1 MFYNTPR
8 LPRILLHPLV
18 VYEKTSE
25 LGPGGQF
32 RLVTKAVSI
41 FNGIVMPLSNEDWK
55 LLPEGFYTKNSQKLY
70 TDGPAILK
78 PGQTILDTY
87 DVQKYTVKTALA
99 HNSIHPM
106 RRYIIEGV
114 VGR

>member
-1 MFYNTPR
+1 M
-8 LPRILLHPLV
+8 
-18 VYEKTSE
+18 
-25 LGPGGQF
+25 
-32 RLVTKAVSI
+32 
-41 FNGIVMPLSNEDWK
+41 SNEYCK
-55 LLPEGFYTKNSQKLY
+55 LLPECSYTKKSQKLY
-70 TDGPAILK
+70 IDGPAILK
-78 PGQTILDTY
+78 PGQTNLDTY